1 MKKISTKLAAS
12 FIISFLIMD
21 TLLMVYLHQTITHA
35 RVDEELDR
43 LLKTGSNH
51 RNVLEDNFTETTL
64 QHIILMESGGER
76 DVAILDNSGQIVQHS
91 LENEEVLT
99 PYLNQLHE
107 KQPKQDTILPVDWE
121 KIPYLVS
128 VHPYEAKG
136 HAGTLVMLQST
147 IPIRQLVNQLNI
159 HFLLAGGG
167 SIVVLFMV
175 YLLLSKWL
183 TRPLIRMK
191 EATEQMSEGLYDVD
205 LPKFSNDELG
215 ELAASIRKLS
225 NDLSRVKRERKEFLA
240 SVSHE
245 MGTPLTYLIGY
256 AKVAQRTELNDT
268 ERFNYLSIIEEEAE
282 RLKTLVKNLMDL
294 AQMDEMTFTVTKSE
308 FSADAFIRD
317 IVQLV
322 QPSFDLKGITLLIEQ
337 VRDFPL
343 VADRMRLEQIILNLL
358 DNALHYSETGST
370 VIVRAFQDKKHTV
383 LQVQDSGCGIAVEN
397 QQQIFEKLYRVE
409 KSRSRSFGGAGLGL
423 ATVKELT
430 EAHGGTIEVQSELD
444 KGSIFTVR
452 LK

>member
-1 MKKISTKLAAS
+1 MNKISTKLAAS

-51 RNVLEDNFTETTL
+51 RNVLEDNYTPTTL
-64 QHIILMESGGER
+64 HHIILMESGGER
-76 DVAILDNSGQIVQHS
+76 DVAILDDAGNVMQHS
-91 LENEEVLT
+91 LENEEVLA
-99 PYLNQLHE
+99 PYLKELKEE
-107 KQPKQDTILPVDWE
+107 KPTKDMILPVDW
-121 KIPYLVS
+121 KQSTYLVS
-128 VHPYEAKG
+128 VHPYQV
-136 HAGTLVMLQST
+136 AGNTGALVMLQST
-147 IPIRQLVNQLNI
+147 IPIRQLVHRLNI
-159 HFLLAGGG
+159 HFILAGGG
-167 SIVVLFMV
+167 GIVILLVV

-191 EATEQMSEGLYDVD
+191 EATEQISEGFYDVD
-205 LPKFSNDELG
+205 LPNLSNDELG
-215 ELAASIRKLS
+215 ELAAAIRKLS
-225 NDLSRVKRERKEFLA
+225 TDLSRIKRERNEFLA

-256 AKVAQRTELNDT
+256 AKVAQRTELKDT

-294 AQMDEMTFTVTKSE
+294 SQMDEMTFTVTKSE
-308 FSADAFIRD
+308 FSSAGFIRD

-322 QPSFDLKGITLLIEQ
+322 QPSFDMKGITLQIEPFD
-337 VRDFPL
+337 DFTL

-358 DNALHYSETGST
+358 DNALHYSESGTPVT
-370 VIVRAFQDKKHTV
+370 VRAFQDKKQAV
-383 LQVQDSGCGIAVEN
+383 LQVEDNGCGIPVEN

-423 ATVKELT
+423 AIVKELT
-430 EAHGGTIEVQSELD
+430 EAHGGRINVQSEPG
-444 KGSIFTVR
+444 KGSTFTIR
-452 LK
+452 L

>member
-1 MKKISTKLAAS
+1 MNKISTKLAAS
-12 FIISFLIMD
+12 FIISFLILD
-21 TLLMVYLHQTITHA
+21 ALLMIYLHQTITHA

-51 RNVLEDNFTETTL
+51 RNVLEDNYTETTL
-64 QHIILMESGGER
+64 HHIILMESGGER
-76 DVAILDNSGQIVQHS
+76 DVAILDDRGNIVQHS
-91 LENEEVLT
+91 LENEEILI
-99 PYLNQLHE
+99 PYISELNE
-107 KQPKQDTILPVDWE
+107 KQLAEDTILPVDW
-121 KIPYLVS
+121 KKSPYLVS
-128 VHPYEAKG
+128 VHPYEATG
-136 HAGTLVMLQST
+136 NSGALVMLQST
-147 IPIRQLVNQLNI
+147 IPIRQLVNQLNV

-167 SIVVLFMV
+167 SIVVLFVV

-205 LPKFSNDELG
+205 LPKLSNDELG

-308 FSADAFIRD
+308 FAAEEFIRD

-322 QPSFDLKGITLLIEQ
+322 QPSFDLKGITLRIEQ
-337 VRDFPL
+337 VRDFPI

-358 DNALHYSETGST
+358 DNALHYSETSST
-370 VIVRAFQDKKHTV
+370 VIIRAFQDKKHV
-383 LQVQDSGCGIAVEN
+383 LLQVEDSGCGIAVEN

-430 EAHGGTIEVQSELD
+430 EAHGGTIEVESELD
-444 KGSIFTVR
+444 QGSIFTVR
-452 LK
+452 LY

>member
-1 MKKISTKLAAS
+1 MKKISTKLASA

-21 TLLMVYLHQTITHA
+21 TLLMIYLHQTITHA

-51 RNVLEDNFTETTL
+51 RNVLEDNYTETTL
-64 QHIILMESGGER
+64 HHIILMESGGER
-76 DVAILDNSGQIVQHS
+76 DVVILDDLGNSVLHS
-91 LENEEVLT
+91 LVNEEVLG
-99 PYLNQLHE
+99 PYVKEIQEE
-107 KQPKQDTILPVDWE
+107 KPTEDTILPVDWNE
-121 KIPYLVS
+121 SPYLVS
-128 VHPYEAKG
+128 VHPYKVG
-136 HAGTLVMLQST
+136 DHSGTLVMLQST

-159 HFLLAGGG
+159 HFILAGGG
-167 SIVVLFMV
+167 SIVVLFVV

-191 EATEQMSEGLYDVD
+191 EATEQISEGFYDVD
-205 LPKFSNDELG
+205 LPKLSNDELG

-225 NDLSRVKRERKEFLA
+225 NDLSRVKRERHEFLA

-294 AQMDEMTFTVTKSE
+294 AQMDEMTFTVKKSE
-308 FSADAFIRD
+308 FSAEQFIQD
-317 IVQLV
+317 TIQLV
-322 QPSFDLKGITLLIEQ
+322 QPAFDMKGIMLVVEPI
-337 VRDFPL
+337 RDFSL
-343 VADRMRLEQIILNLL
+343 FADRMRLEQIILNLL
-358 DNALHYSETGST
+358 DNALHYSPSGST
-370 VIVRAFQDKKHTV
+370 VIVRAFQEKKQAV
-383 LQVQDSGCGIAVEN
+383 LQVEDGGCGIAIED

-452 LK
+452 L

>member
-1 MKKISTKLAAS
+1 MNKISTKLAAS

-21 TLLMVYLHQTITHA
+21 TLLMVYLHQTITNA

-51 RNVLEDNFTETTL
+51 RNVLEDNYTETTL
-64 QHIILMESGGER
+64 NHIILMESGGER
-76 DVAILDNSGQIVQHS
+76 DAVILDDAGNVLQHS
-91 LENEEVLT
+91 LENEEILA
-99 PYLNQLHE
+99 PYLTKIKE
-107 KQPKQDTILPVDWE
+107 ERPTEDMIIPVNW
-121 KIPYLVS
+121 KKSPYLVS
-128 VHPYEAKG
+128 FHPYEVQG
-136 HAGTLVMLQST
+136 NSGFLVMLQST
-147 IPIRQLVNQLNI
+147 APIRQLVGQLNV

-167 SIVVLFMV
+167 SIVILLVV
-175 YLLLSKWL
+175 YMLLSKWL

-191 EATEQMSEGLYDVD
+191 EATEQISEGYFNVD
-205 LPKFSNDELG
+205 LPTFSNDELG

-225 NDLSRVKRERKEFLA
+225 NDLSRVKRERNEFLA

-256 AKVAQRTELNDT
+256 AKVAQRTELDNS
-268 ERFNYLSIIEEEAE
+268 ERFKYLSIIEEEAE

-294 AQMDEMTFTVTKSE
+294 AQMDEMTFTVMKTE
-308 FSADAFIRD
+308 FSSARFIRD

-322 QPSFDLKGITLLIEQ
+322 QPAFDMKGIVLLHES
-337 VRDFPL
+337 VDDFTL

-358 DNALHYSETGST
+358 DNALHYSESGTSVT
-370 VIVRAFQDKKHTV
+370 VRAFQEKKQTI
-383 LQVQDSGCGIAVEN
+383 LQVEDNGCGIPVKN

-423 ATVKELT
+423 AIVKELT
-430 EAHGGTIEVQSELD
+430 EAHGGTIDVQSELG
-444 KGSIFTVR
+444 KGSTFTIR
-452 LK
+452 L

>member
-1 MKKISTKLAAS
+1 MNKISTKLAAS
-12 FIISFLIMD
+12 FIISFLILD

-51 RNVLEDNFTETTL
+51 RNVLEDNYTETTL
-64 QHIILMESGGER
+64 HHIILMESGGER
-76 DVAILDNSGQIVQHS
+76 DVAILDDEGTIIHHS
-91 LENEEVLT
+91 LSNEEILVPYVSELHDKQLT
-99 PYLNQLHE
+99 E
-107 KQPKQDTILPVDWE
+107 DTILPVDWE
-121 KIPYLVS
+121 TSPYLVS
-128 VHPYEAKG
+128 VHPYEVKG
-136 HAGTLVMLQST
+136 NSGALVMLQST
-147 IPIRQLVNQLNI
+147 IPIRQLVNQLNA

-167 SIVVLFMV
+167 SIVVLFVV

-205 LPKFSNDELG
+205 LPKLSNDELG

-256 AKVAQRTELNDT
+256 AKVAQRTELDDT

-308 FSADAFIRD
+308 FSAEEFIRD

-322 QPSFDLKGITLLIEQ
+322 QPSFDLKGIMLVIEQ

-383 LQVQDSGCGIAVEN
+383 LQVEDSGCGIAEEN

-430 EAHGGTIEVQSELD
+430 EAHGGTIEVQSELE

-452 LK
+452 L

>member
-1 MKKISTKLAAS
+1 MKKISTKLASA

-21 TLLMVYLHQTITHA
+21 TLLMIYLHQTITHA

-51 RNVLEDNFTETTL
+51 RNVLEDNYTETTL
-64 QHIILMESGGER
+64 HHIILMESGGER
-76 DVAILDNSGQIVQHS
+76 DVAILDDSGNSVQHS
-91 LENEEVLT
+91 LGNEEVLA
-99 PYLNQLHE
+99 PYLKEIKE
-107 KQPKQDTILPVDWE
+107 KKPTEDTILPVDWNE
-121 KIPYLVS
+121 SPYLVS
-128 VHPYEAKG
+128 VHPYKVG
-136 HAGTLVMLQST
+136 DNSGTLVMLQST

-159 HFLLAGGG
+159 HFILAGGG
-167 SIVVLFMV
+167 SIVVLFVV

-191 EATEQMSEGLYDVD
+191 EATEQISEGFYDVD
-205 LPKFSNDELG
+205 LPKLSNDELG

-225 NDLSRVKRERKEFLA
+225 NDLSRVKRERHEFLA

-294 AQMDEMTFTVTKSE
+294 AQMDEMTFTVEKSE
-308 FSADAFIRD
+308 FSTEQFIKD
-317 IVQLV
+317 TVQLV
-322 QPSFDLKGITLLIEQ
+322 QPAFDMKGITLLVEPI
-337 VRDFPL
+337 RDFSL
-343 VADRMRLEQIILNLL
+343 FADRMRLEQIILNLL
-358 DNALHYSETGST
+358 DNALHYSQIGST
-370 VIVRAFQDKKHTV
+370 VIVRAFQEKKHAV
-383 LQVQDSGCGIAVEN
+383 LQVEDGGCGIAIED

-430 EAHGGTIEVQSELD
+430 EAHDGTIEVQSELD
-444 KGSIFTVR
+444 EGSIFTVR
-452 LK
+452 L

>member
-1 MKKISTKLAAS
+1 MNKISTKLAAS
-12 FIISFLIMD
+12 FIISFLILD

-51 RNVLEDNFTETTL
+51 RNVLEDNYTETTL
-64 QHIILMESGGER
+64 HHIILMESGGER
-76 DVAILDNSGQIVQHS
+76 DVAILDDEGTIIHHS
-91 LENEEVLT
+91 LPNEEILVPYVSELHDKQLT
-99 PYLNQLHE
+99 E
-107 KQPKQDTILPVDWE
+107 DTILPVDWE
-121 KIPYLVS
+121 TSPYLVS
-128 VHPYEAKG
+128 VHPYEVKG
-136 HAGTLVMLQST
+136 NSGALVMLQST
-147 IPIRQLVNQLNI
+147 IPIRQLVNQLNA

-167 SIVVLFMV
+167 SIVVLFVV

-205 LPKFSNDELG
+205 LPKLSNDELG

-256 AKVAQRTELNDT
+256 AKVAQRTELDDT

-308 FSADAFIRD
+308 FSAEEFIRD

-322 QPSFDLKGITLLIEQ
+322 QPSFDLKGIMLVIEQ

-383 LQVQDSGCGIAVEN
+383 LQVEDSGCGIAEEN

-430 EAHGGTIEVQSELD
+430 EAHGGTIEVQSKLEE
-444 KGSIFTVR
+444 GSIFTVR
-452 LK
+452 L